1 MFTFPKKPELKE
13 IDAAIEGLTSW
24 SALTL
29 IKWDSWIYF
38 SGLSHT
44 GGFLTG

>member
-13 IDAAIEGLTSW
+13 IDAASEGLTKP
-24 SALTL
+24 TGQL

-38 SGLSHT
+38 TGLRHS